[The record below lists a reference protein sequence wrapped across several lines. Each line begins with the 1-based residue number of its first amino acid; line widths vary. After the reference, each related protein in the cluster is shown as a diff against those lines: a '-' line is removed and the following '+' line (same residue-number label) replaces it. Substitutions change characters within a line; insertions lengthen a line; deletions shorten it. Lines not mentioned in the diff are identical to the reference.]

1 MGKLIKN
8 LCLEKYKL
16 RMIIGLI
23 AMSISLFFV
32 TGNYSMI
39 RTMSLDRD
47 GILDSVIIRNCFS
60 TTYLERTFLFLI
72 CVIFIGLLFKNKTN
86 EIRESLKNGEEGRKK
101 YFINK
106 AICVYGLVLIP
117 MIINIV
123 IKLVCYYPYRDI
135 FTLSKLGL
143 SCFYFIVLGLFFATI
158 VFLMN
163 LLISDIFLAG
173 MVPIFFLD
181 GLIIFFAISNLL
193 ISDRLSAM
201 REMLESVGN
210 KVLGIFTLVDLNFN
224 ANNFSMGRQLIV
236 ISILLSITVLLIY
249 LIYLL
254 VKIIDKKR
262 LDRPYFFEIP
272 RFIIYIFMSLLVSF
286 CFVSAVGYFSIMFM
300 PEITYVDGT
309 FYVNIASLIFA
320 FIIYGFL
327 ELLYR
332 LRIIRREG
340 LVEKGDESS
349 TEIEVVN
356 DDCVVIDETSGL
368 LDKIN
373 NEESEDDLT
382 EEDIDKI
389 NLKELVVNESDDIDE
404 VISLEEKEIDLSEV
418 TIKDVLEENKIN
430 ELDDIDV
437 NKVSVIEEKLNS
449 EDEND
454 KLLKNI
460 LINDIIEEFENKL
473 ANEENESLDKI
484 NDNENLEGAEESD
497 DNLEKKDEVDE
508 IIKNFVKE
516 ELI

>member
-1 MGKLIKN
+1 MEKLIKN
-8 LCLEKYKL
+8 LSFKKYKL

-23 AMSISLFFV
+23 AMGICLFFI

-47 GILDSVIIRNCFS
+47 GILDSVIIKNCFS
-60 TTYLERTFLFLI
+60 TTYFERTFLFLM
-72 CVIFIGLLFKNKTN
+72 CVVFIGLLFKNKTN
-86 EIRESLKNGEEGRKK
+86 EIKESLKNGEEERKK

-173 MVPIFFLD
+173 MLPIFFFD
-181 GLIIFFAISNLL
+181 GLIIFFDISNLL

-201 REMLESVGN
+201 REMLESFGD

-224 ANNFSMGRQLIV
+224 ADNFSMKRQLMI
-236 ISILLSITVLLIY
+236 ISILLAITVSLIY

-254 VKIIDKKR
+254 VKIIDEKK

-286 CFVSAVGYFSIMFM
+286 CFVSAVGYFSIMFI

-332 LRIIRREG
+332 FRIIRREG
-340 LVEKGDESS
+340 LVENEDKSS
-349 TEIEVVN
+349 TEIQVVN
-356 DDCVVIDETSGL
+356 DDCVAIDETPGL
-368 LDKIN
+368 LYKIN
-373 NEESEDDLT
+373 NEESEEDLT
-382 EEDIDKI
+382 
-389 NLKELVVNESDDIDE
+389 
-404 VISLEEKEIDLSEV
+404 EV
-418 TIKDVLEENKIN
+418 TIKDVLEENKIS
-430 ELDDIDV
+430 ELDNIDV
-437 NKVSVIEEKLNS
+437 NKVNIIEEKLN
-449 EDEND
+449 
-454 KLLKNI
+454 L
-460 LINDIIEEFENKL
+460 
-473 ANEENESLDKI
+473 
-484 NDNENLEGAEESD
+484 
-497 DNLEKKDEVDE
+497 KDEDE

-516 ELI
+516 EFI